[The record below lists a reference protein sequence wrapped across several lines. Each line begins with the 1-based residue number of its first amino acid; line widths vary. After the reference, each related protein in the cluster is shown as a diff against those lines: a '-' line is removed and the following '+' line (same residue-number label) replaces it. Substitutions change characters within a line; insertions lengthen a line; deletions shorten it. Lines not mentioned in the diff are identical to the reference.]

1 MDNYQGHT
9 LMLTLHQ
16 TQTSTIL
23 LLLTNIQ
30 LDISYDP
37 PYPMMCDLTVLRIKT
52 KYYYLL
58 QLIQEFI
65 N

>member
-1 MDNYQGHT
+1 M
-9 LMLTLHQ
+9 
-16 TQTSTIL
+16 L
-23 LLLTNIQ
+23 LLLINIQ

-37 PYPMMCDLTVLRIKT
+37 PYPMMCDLTVLKIKT

-58 QLIQEFI
+58 QLIQELI

>member
-1 MDNYQGHT
+1 M
-9 LMLTLHQ
+9 
-16 TQTSTIL
+16 L
-23 LLLTNIQ
+23 LLLINIQ

-37 PYPMMCDLTVLRIKT
+37 PYPMMCDLTVLKI

-58 QLIQEFI
+58 QLIQELI